1 MQDIFNLLPN
11 LGVDELARS
20 FAVQSND
27 MMLAIYLSSLTR
39 SVLALHN
46 LIDNKASLAWPVNL
60 TWGSAFLSSFFRLD
74 SKSCLPCL
82 CYARA
87 GVEAAVQKCLQRT
100 DIVFAWGSISVLW
113 LVHHSR
119 VLPSISSL
127 SAPAFL
133 HL

>member
-46 LIDNKASLAWPVNL
+46 LIDNKVSDRF
-60 TWGSAFLSSFFRLD
+60 TM
-74 SKSCLPCL
+74 
-82 CYARA
+82 
-87 GVEAAVQKCLQRT
+87 Q
-100 DIVFAWGSISVLW
+100 SILIW
-113 LVHHSR
+113 ALR
-119 VLPSISSL
+119 KECT
-127 SAPAFL
+127 
-133 HL
+133 